1 MCVFLLLFYPGNVIV
16 VTSGEIPLCGSW
28 YLQDDGTTP
37 LYVASER
44 GQDAV
49 VAALFGVR
57 GSGKPGEDGR
67 RGVLSIAGRFAVCRV
82 HLRCCCFLGTWA
94 TFGVWCEL
102 VCLWVEAALLWV
114 CVLSELIIGMLAT
127 SGESDVCQC

>member
-49 VAALFGVR
+49 VAALLASGAAVNQARTVGV
-57 GSGKPGEDGR
+57 G
-67 RGVLSIAGRFAVCRV
+67 C
-82 HLRCCCFLGTWA
+82 
-94 TFGVWCEL
+94 
-102 VCLWVEAALLWV
+102 
-114 CVLSELIIGMLAT
+114 
-127 SGESDVCQC
+127 